1 MSDTEEPERK
11 VQMEEFHFQ
20 RRILFGCTVGLFVGI
35 FLWIIAMSTNRW
47 FIVRYGEQCADCET
61 FV

>member
-1 MSDTEEPERK
+1 MSDVEEVDRK

-20 RRILFGCTVGLFVGI
+20 RRILFGCTVGLFVSL

-47 FIVRYGEQCADCET
+47 FIVR
-61 FV
+61 